1 MCRII
6 LQRNDV
12 FECMRSNSLPH
23 YIFHCFSPEQCA
35 IKIIY
40 KKKAPRQYL
49 AKFLP
54 REVKALRRVRGHPN
68 VVG

>member
-1 MCRII
+1 MYRII
-6 LQRNDV
+6 LQCN
-12 FECMRSNSLPH
+12 EICEGMRSNSLPH
-23 YIFHCFSPEQCA
+23 YILSCFSLEQCA

-40 KKKAPRQYL
+40 KTKAPRPYL